1 MAIFNG
7 RAFLPGKT
15 IGEAVVSYAGF
26 NTLASFMK
34 SIIMRSKK
42 AVCND
47 QNNPEIYKKVLNG
60 KILCVPQ
67 TIGSTTAGLVFMN
80 IVEMG
85 IEPKAILFSKNI
97 DSLAVAGVLLSD
109 IWMGK
114 RIITVD
120 RLGDDFL
127 DYVKDGMHVEV
138 NEDGKVII
146 TN

>member
-1 MAIFNG
+1 METFKG
-7 RAFLPGKT
+7 RAFLPGT
-15 IGEAVVSYAGF
+15 ITGEAVVSHSAF
-26 NTLASFMK
+26 NTLASFLK
-34 SIIMRSKK
+34 SILMKSKK

-47 QNNPEIYKKVLNG
+47 QDNPEIFKKVLNG
-60 KILCVPQ
+60 KVLCIPQ

-120 RLGDDFL
+120 RLGDEFL
-127 DYVKDGMHVEV
+127 DYVKDGMQVEIIE
-138 NEDGKVII
+138 NGTVII
-146 TN
+146 N